1 MKLAVI
7 GRKQIGN
14 SQMRKHR
21 EQSGTCCWMKAPS
34 KHFFP
39 KKWKCM
45 HRENGLIHCVTLPC
59 LPHAVSCCYQKGKKW
74 KPFIRRRKS
83 SYSCATHQKD
93 MLQPVQLGKQ
103 WINHFL
109 SFWVVGEEK
118 EENKNFVAS
127 ERVTLVEKNHGRTGA
142 FLCPENV
149 GFASTTAIINGFIN
163 RKKISQ
169 FRQKSGKWP
178 SGLVKNSKKNEW
190 KLTPFSCDVANE
202 PINEL
207 ISERLTAKRR
217 AAPWFVRCVNTQFG
231 CDDGHVVFRTDN
243 HSYLV
248 KYISSW
254 QEDNTTDGPS
264 PVQVRSRASERL
276 RGFWLAPHNNL
287 LGVTRFSEEAEEKG
301 GP

>member
-109 SFWVVGEEK
+109 SFLVVGEEK
-118 EENKNFVAS
+118 EENKNFRCVRACDFDWEKSRPNRGVFVPRKCRIRVDDCHNQRFHQSKNFFPVPSKKWKVA
-127 ERVTLVEKNHGRTGA
+127 LWA
-142 FLCPENV
+142 
-149 GFASTTAIINGFIN
+149 
-163 RKKISQ
+163 
-169 FRQKSGKWP
+169 RQK
-178 SGLVKNSKKNEW
+178 
-190 KLTPFSCDVANE
+190 F
-202 PINEL
+202 
-207 ISERLTAKRR
+207 
-217 AAPWFVRCVNTQFG
+217 
-231 CDDGHVVFRTDN
+231 
-243 HSYLV
+243 
-248 KYISSW
+248 
-254 QEDNTTDGPS
+254 
-264 PVQVRSRASERL
+264 
-276 RGFWLAPHNNL
+276 
-287 LGVTRFSEEAEEKG
+287 EEKWMKTY
-301 GP
+301 PIFLWRC